1 MEDVRL
7 GALELIMAMSAGLI
21 PIVVGI
27 GLAVYF
33 LILFKRLIRSFEKIA
48 DNLEK

>member
-1 MEDVRL
+1 M
-7 GALELIMAMSAGLI
+7 GYLELIIAMSTGLI

-33 LILFKRLIRSFEKIA
+33 LTLFKRLIRTVEKNA

>member
-1 MEDVRL
+1 M
-7 GALELIMAMSAGLI
+7 GGLELIMAMSAGLL
-21 PIVVGI
+21 PIVVSI

-33 LILFKRLIRSFEKIA
+33 LILFKRLIRTVEKIA

>member
-1 MEDVRL
+1 M
-7 GALELIMAMSAGLI
+7 GYLELIMAMSAGLI
-21 PIVVGI
+21 PIFIGI

-33 LILFKRLIRSFEKIA
+33 LTLFKRLIRTVEKIA